1 MYAIIYLIIFKN
13 ISSYSNSSYSN
24 RIFFIAANFDSKLFW
39 NFSGIFNHFLDKNR
53 NSCCYIIH
61 FNN

>member
-39 NFSGIFNHFLDKNR
+39 NFSGIFNHFLD
-53 NSCCYIIH
+53 
-61 FNN
+61 

>member
-13 ISSYSNSSYSN
+13 ISSYSN

-39 NFSGIFNHFLDKNR
+39 NFSGIFNHFLD
-53 NSCCYIIH
+53 
-61 FNN
+61 